1 MAKHHFV
8 VGDKIKLDNGMI
20 LQVRGQ
26 TFTYREGNI
35 RVRHLLRPYIQETA
49 VELE

>member
-1 MAKHHFV
+1 
-8 VGDKIKLDNGMI
+8 MI
-20 LQVRGQ
+20 LQVRNQ

-35 RVRHLLRPYIQETA
+35 RIRHMLKPFVQETA